1 MEYARNN
8 YLNVIPGYL
17 ENLVS
22 KSRHFYHTGFEDS
35 LESIVLKEEPDTETG
50 MFEKVFSDKKKN
62 LRATVKALFNEIML
76 RERLDLF
83 LLYKIDA
90 DMFRHNSYIDQIKRV
105 AEHSY
110 SFALFRDLSSTRL
123 KLEGNVLDLEKEKRK
138 EYLEC
143 WRDLS
148 FLKKYLLS
156 ALKDYWDLSRRSEAL
171 TYDFS
176 GSGEN
181 ENRERH

>member
-1 MEYARNN
+1 MEYTKNN
-8 YLNVIPGYL
+8 YISVMPGYL
-17 ENLVS
+17 ENQAS
-22 KSRHFYHTGFEDS
+22 KSRHFYHTGLEDS
-35 LESIVLKEEPDTETG
+35 LESIVFKEEPEPEAG
-50 MFEKVFSDKKKN
+50 IFEKVFSDKRKN
-62 LRATVKALFNEIML
+62 LKGTVKALFNEIML

-105 AEHSY
+105 AEHTY
-110 SFALFRDLSSTRL
+110 SFALFKDLSSTRM

-156 ALKDYWDLSRRSEAL
+156 ALKDYWDLSRRTEAL
-171 TYDFS
+171 MYDS
-176 GSGEN
+176 SNIAEN